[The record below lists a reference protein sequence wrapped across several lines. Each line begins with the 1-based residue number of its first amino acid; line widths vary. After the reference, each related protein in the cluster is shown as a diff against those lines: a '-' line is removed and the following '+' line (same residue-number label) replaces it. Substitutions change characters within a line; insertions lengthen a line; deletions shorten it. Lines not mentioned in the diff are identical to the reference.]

1 MGRSWL
7 RPLDSRV
14 QLEEARRYMRRSR
27 LAVFVV
33 LAASLGLGSTRA
45 GAELRVFVTNEKS
58 DDVTVIDAATRT
70 VVGTIRV
77 GKRPRGVAVS
87 PDGRRVYVS
96 NSNSD
101 SLSVIDA
108 KSLEVLK
115 TVPAGIDPEGLTLNR
130 AGTALYVV
138 NENELSVTVLDRSEE
153 HTSELQSQSNLVF
166 RLLLVKKKKS

>member
-1 MGRSWL
+1 
-7 RPLDSRV
+7 
-14 QLEEARRYMRRSR
+14 MRRSR
-27 LAVFVV
+27 LAGFAL

-58 DDVTVIDAATRT
+58 DDVTVIDAATRA

-87 PDGRRVYVS
+87 PDGRRVYVT

-108 KSLEVLK
+108 KTLEVLS
-115 TVPAGIDPEGLTLNR
+115 TVPAGIDPEGLTQDRKSTRLN
-130 AGTALYVV
+130 
-138 NENELSVTVLDRSEE
+138 SS
-153 HTSELQSQSNLVF
+153 HSQISYAVF
-166 RLLLVKKKKS
+166 CLKKKKKKQKQTIYKLQKRE

>member
-1 MGRSWL
+1 
-7 RPLDSRV
+7 
-14 QLEEARRYMRRSR
+14 MRRSR
-27 LAVFVV
+27 LAGFVV
-33 LAASLGLGSTRA
+33 LVLVLGSTQA

-108 KSLEVLK
+108 KSLEGLK
-115 TVPAGIDPEGLTLNR
+115 TVPAGVGPPGLYPNPAATPPYL
-130 AGTALYVV
+130 
-138 NENELSVTVLDRSEE
+138 
-153 HTSELQSQSNLVF
+153 
-166 RLLLVKKKKS
+166 

>member
-1 MGRSWL
+1 
-7 RPLDSRV
+7 
-14 QLEEARRYMRRSR
+14 MRRSA
-27 LAVFVV
+27 LAGVV
-33 LAASLGLGSTRA
+33 LLVLAFGSTRA

-58 DDVTVIDAATRT
+58 DDVTVIDAATRA
-70 VVGTIRV
+70 VVGTIKV

-115 TVPAGIDPEGLTLNR
+115 TVPAGVHPGGFTPQP
-130 AGTALYVV
+130 AGAPPFVGKQ
-138 NENELSVTVLDRSEE
+138 NELSVTGLDAAP
-153 HTSELQSQSNLVF
+153 LSNPAEITG
-166 RLLLVKKKKS
+166 